1 MVTEEKKQQQ
11 PKEALNPNGETE
23 QEAPPLEHEEA
34 LKVVKNRMLWAAG
47 IGLVPVPLI
56 DFVALT
62 GLQME
67 MLRKLARIYEVPF
80 KEQIGKSVVASLL
93 GSVVPAGMS
102 PGVAS
107 LIKLVP
113 VIGHATGALT
123 MSVIGGAT
131 TWAVGK
137 VFIQHFASGGTFLD
151 FDPEKVKAHFK
162 AFYDEEVARKTGG
175 ASSSR

>member
-1 MVTEEKKQQQ
+1 MATEEKKQQ
-11 PKEALNPNGETE
+11 KSEAVLNPGDKTE
-23 QEAPPLEHEEA
+23 PMAPSREEAA

-47 IGLVPVPLI
+47 IGLVPVPVI

-62 GLQME
+62 GIQME
-67 MLRKLARIYEVPF
+67 MLRKLAQIYEVPF

-93 GSVVPAGMS
+93 GGVVPAGMS

-107 LIKLVP
+107 LVKLVP
-113 VIGHATGALT
+113 VIGQATGALT
-123 MSVIGGAT
+123 MSVIGGAA

-162 AFYDEEVARKTGG
+162 TLYEEEVARK
-175 ASSSR
+175 